1 MSSAKKRS
9 ANAAVEN
16 AALNYIRDITNREH
30 HIFRRVLEEDVGIDA
45 HIELCPNRDEPSG
58 SVVALQVKS
67 GDSYIHQ
74 ENASTFAFYPEVED
88 LQYWQSFVLPVYLV
102 VYRPG
107 GGTAYWLDVKEACA
121 NGRFEDMLAGVIPKK
136 LIFQKSNLF
145 SETFFPNVLRAADI
159 EQQRLYKKFLAD
171 GFSDEM
177 DLSGPALPFHIRQ
190 LISRLD
196 SATAAA
202 LLRYVGSRRKECAA
216 LMSAGN
222 RHDADHVED
231 YIREITLALRSRLFE
246 AEGTGFVLM
255 AFENAEVRDAA
266 AREIESI
273 VPTNRYLVLKGRRL
287 FTHQIAMNDMLLVA
301 FDEWQLNEER
311 FSTTWTPVKNH
322 LGLTLG
328 ASYDLDF
335 YDPHAAA
342 TFFTPDYCFQY
353 IFESFVDSGHE
364 LSLFD
369 WCRISA
375 RTPKSSEPAD
385 THLWVSVGPDRV
397 KAYLE
402 WDPAIYGYLHCVR
415 AIRTGEPWLN
425 YYSYMLEM
433 EFDVRGE
440 EARNDF
446 IRQVSSA
453 ECLDQ
458 LPFMTQRMKKDIE
471 EGARWGEQNYRNEP
485 ADPKA

>member
-9 ANAAVEN
+9 SNAAVEN

-30 HIFRRVLEEDVGIDA
+30 HIFRRVFEEDVGIDA
-45 HIELCPNRDEPSG
+45 HIELCPTPDEPSG

-67 GDSYIHQ
+67 GDSYIHA
-74 ENASTFAFYPEVED
+74 ETESTFAFYPALED
-88 LQYWQSFVLPVYLV
+88 LQYWQSFALPVYLV
-102 VYRPG
+102 VYHSGR
-107 GGTAYWLDVKEACA
+107 GTAYWLDVKEACA
-121 NGRFEDMLAGVIPKK
+121 GGQFEDMLAGVMPKK

-145 SETFFPNVLRAADI
+145 SETFFPRVLRAADL
-159 EQQRLYKKFLAD
+159 EQQRLYNEFLSD
-171 GFSDEM
+171 GFAPEIDK
-177 DLSGPALPFHIRQ
+177 SGPTPPPHIRR
-190 LISRLD
+190 LLRRLD

-202 LLRYVGSRRKECAA
+202 LLRFVGSRRKECAA
-216 LMSAGN
+216 LMSGDN
-222 RHDADHVED
+222 QHDAEDAED
-231 YIREITLALRSRLFE
+231 YIREITLALRSRVFE

-255 AFENAEVRDAA
+255 AFENAEARDAA
-266 AREIESI
+266 AGEIESI
-273 VPTNRYLVLKGRRL
+273 VPANRYLVLKGRRL
-287 FTHQIAMNDMLLVA
+287 FTHQFVMNDMLLVA
-301 FDEWQLNEER
+301 FDEWQVNEER
-311 FSTTWTPVKNH
+311 FSTTWTPIKNH

-328 ASYDLDF
+328 TSYDLDF

-342 TFFTPDYCFQY
+342 TFFTPNYCFQY

-402 WDPAIYGYLHCVR
+402 WDPAIYWYLHCVR
-415 AIRTGEPWLN
+415 AIRTGESWLSH
-425 YYSYMLEM
+425 YSYMLEL
-433 EFDVRGE
+433 EFDVTGDQ
-440 EARNDF
+440 ARNDF
-446 IRQVSSA
+446 IRQVNSA

-458 LPFMTQRMKKDIE
+458 LPFMTQRMKEGIE
-471 EGARWGEQNYRNEP
+471 EGARWGEQHYRNEP
-485 ADPKA
+485 ADPKG